1 MTPSDETNA
10 TSELSGTPAE
20 PRHAAEPLELLMA
33 TTALAGTSA
42 DDDADGQLA
51 LRNLERRRAEK
62 RRKKRIKIIVACAL
76 VVGLIAVVV
85 GQRILAGMA
94 PEEEHVPE
102 TAVVERTDFQNVIS
116 ASGAL
121 KAGSTVIVTP
131 EVDGIIEDVRVS
143 EGQEVK
149 EGDLLFTLKN
159 DSLDKAVRDA
169 GQEVQSAQQGLASAQ
184 DSVSSAEAARDD
196 AWCRYNQAWSEAD
209 QAHKEWEYLSKNYD
223 KLHTKWQNQKN
234 IAEGK
239 KKTSIEPVAPEAP
252 DRPTSPDDDAHKSEW
267 NTYRSQKADYDKLYA
282 KYVENKAAWD
292 AYQAALPKEDEPQP
306 AGEEPTYPEA
316 PDDVSLVS
324 AIDSARDGVT
334 SASMTLQKAKEA
346 YDEAVATA
354 DKRKVKA
361 PSSGNVVAVGA
372 KVGAAVGGAAGGT
385 SDTSSAVPL
394 VQISDVNKMT
404 VNIEVNEIDILSIE
418 KGLWAKVTFSAL
430 PDVELDAQVQEVAT
444 VATGASGEA
453 DGDGGGIV
461 TFHVGLVIPHPD
473 PALRPGMTAS
483 VKIYTVDIKDALVVP
498 ATALTE
504 GEDGTTVEVV
514 TDEETLATETRPVKV
529 GARNASEAVIEEGL
543 SEGDTLLLVG
553 GAAAEEFAD
562 ASSEELG

>member
-20 PRHAAEPLELLMA
+20 PRHAAEPLELLTA

-76 VVGLIAVVV
+76 VGGLIAVVV

-184 DSVSSAEAARDD
+184 DGVSSAEAARDD

-209 QAHKEWEYLSKNYD
+209 QAHKEWEYLSKRYD
-223 KLHTKWQNQKN
+223 KLHKDWKGRKEDADKLACGEPQDPGTIPPNFD
-234 IAEGK
+234 
-239 KKTSIEPVAPEAP
+239 KTSDEYKKWESLYKQFLVDSENYKQYQ
-252 DRPTSPDDDAHKSEW
+252 DALA
-267 NTYRSQKADYDKLYA
+267 R
-282 KYVENKAAWD
+282 VG
-292 AYQAALPKEDEPQP
+292 DEPQP

-418 KGLWAKVTFSAL
+418 KGQWAKVTCCARPTWSSTPRCRRSPRWRRA
-430 PDVELDAQVQEVAT
+430 PRVRRTAT
-444 VATGASGEA
+444 VAAS
-453 DGDGGGIV
+453 
-461 TFHVGLVIPHPD
+461 
-473 PALRPGMTAS
+473 
-483 VKIYTVDIKDALVVP
+483 
-498 ATALTE
+498 
-504 GEDGTTVEVV
+504 
-514 TDEETLATETRPVKV
+514 
-529 GARNASEAVIEEGL
+529 
-543 SEGDTLLLVG
+543 
-553 GAAAEEFAD
+553 
-562 ASSEELG
+562 